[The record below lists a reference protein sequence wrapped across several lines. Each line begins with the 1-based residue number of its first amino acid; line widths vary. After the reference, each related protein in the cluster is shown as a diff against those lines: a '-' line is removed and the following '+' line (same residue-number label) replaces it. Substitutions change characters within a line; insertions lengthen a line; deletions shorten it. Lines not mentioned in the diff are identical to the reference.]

1 MSRAVKADIGTCAG
15 RLRLLAEPTRLAALR
30 LIADG
35 ALSVNEIASRL
46 GVEQTLL
53 SHHLALLRRGGLVRA
68 HRQGK
73 CWLYGLAPSVRMADA
88 AEGIDLGCCAL
99 RF

>member
-1 MSRAVKADIGTCAG
+1 MSKAARADIGSCAG
-15 RLRLLAEPTRLAALR
+15 RLRLLAEPTRLAVLR
-30 LIADG
+30 LIAGG

-68 HRQGK
+68 QRQGK
-73 CWLYGLAPSVRMADA
+73 CWLYALAPAVQVADA
-88 AEGIDLGCCAL
+88 AEGIDLGCCTL
-99 RF
+99 NF